1 VTLLVDRGGVQAL
14 RPAGALTSV
23 MVPAAP
29 FGYDVIETFCHR
41 VHFFASNLTAASW
54 VSEQPGMALLPVE
67 TAFELGRALSQHIPG
82 ARK

>member
-1 VTLLVDRGGVQAL
+1 MRAL

-23 MVPAAP
+23 VVPAAP
-29 FGYDVIETFCHR
+29 FGYDVIETICHG

-54 VSEQPGMALLPVE
+54 VSEQPGMALPPVE
-67 TAFELGRALSQHIPG
+67 TAFELGRALSQHITG